1 MEKRPHFWACGP
13 AGKHRFRDAMPN
25 HVFVREIDAT
35 GESIAGDV
43 LPEIDKL
50 KARADCVGHPNE
62 IGIATALECQDDPPD
77 GIGRATTVVEHL
89 GPGGVA
95 RLHLILLEG
104 IDQMIER
111 FPREPC
117 TLDRFGKGHI
127 NRMLRRSTKAAV
139 EPLAPSRQCNGRF
152 RRRRRLV
159 GKIVGPAG
167 KRVDVRQMLP
177 KPAWDEEG
185 GHREIFIVGSRHRA
199 TKRLGCCQIERR
211 GHRYQFPGGRIA
223 EGSGRGSGVHE
234 ADRRRSRASPA
245 GQAPGVSIRCQ
256 VIPTSH
262 DSIAMKIL
270 LASPRGFCAGV
281 NMAIETLETAIRLY
295 GTPIYVFHE
304 IVHNKHVV
312 DRFVRE
318 GAIFVDRVED
328 VPAESVLL
336 FSAHGVAPEVRR
348 VATERRLNAIDA
360 TCPLVTKVHLE
371 AIKYAK
377 AGYRI
382 MLIGHEGHDE
392 VIGTIGQAPEAFTLV
407 ETAEEVDNLP
417 FGPSDKLAYLT
428 QTTLSVDDASKI
440 INRLKA
446 RFPQIVGPPKDDICY
461 ATQNRQEAVRLLSE
475 GADIVL
481 VLGSQNSSNSQR
493 LAELARD
500 SGIAAFL
507 IDGADE
513 IDPAWFAG
521 DETVVITAGASAPES
536 VVQDCIRWLRE
547 RYAADVEERTIRE
560 EEVYFPLPKELR
572 AAAAAV
578 RLPMA

>member
-1 MEKRPHFWACGP
+1 
-13 AGKHRFRDAMPN
+13 MPN
-25 HVFVREIDAT
+25 HVLVRKVDTT
-35 GESIAGDV
+35 GEAIAGDV
-43 LPEIDKL
+43 LPEVDEL
-50 KARADCVGHPNE
+50 KARAN
-62 IGIATALECQDDPPD
+62 GIRHAHEVLVAAALEGQDDPAH
-77 GIGRATTVVEHL
+77 GIGRPPAVVEQFSS
-89 GPGGVA
+89 GGIA
-95 RLHLILLEG
+95 RLHLVLFKG
-104 IDQMIER
+104 IDQVIEW
-111 FPREPC
+111 FAREPC
-117 TLDRFGKGHI
+117 GLNRFGEGDI
-127 NRMLRRSTKAAV
+127 DRMLRTPLEAV
-139 EPLAPSRQCNGRF
+139 IEPVPPCCERDGCLGRGG
-152 RRRRRLV
+152 RLV
-159 GKIVGPAG
+159 GKIVGPAC
-167 KRVDVRQMLP
+167 KRVDVGQVLP
-177 KPAWDEEG
+177 QPRRHQQR
-185 GHREIFIVGSRHRA
+185 GHGEVLIVGRRHGP
-199 TKRLGCCQIERR
+199 TKRLGCRPIKRR
-211 GHRYQFPGGRIA
+211 RHWHEFPGGRITT
-223 EGSGRGSGVHE
+223 GGVQE
-234 ADRRRSRASPA
+234 ARLHKTDRTRRRPSPA
-245 GQAPGVSIRCQ
+245 GQAPGVSIPCLTP
-256 VIPTSH
+256 PTSH
-262 DSIAMKIL
+262 DPFAMKIL

-318 GAIFVDRVED
+318 GAVFVDRVED
-328 VPAESVLL
+328 VPEGAVLL

-348 VATERRLNAIDA
+348 VAADRNLNAIDA

-407 ETAEEVDNLP
+407 ETADEVDHLP

-475 GADIVL
+475 GADTVL

-500 SGIAAFL
+500 SGISAYL

-513 IDPAWFAG
+513 IDPSWFSG
-521 DETVVITAGASAPES
+521 QETVVITAGASAPES
-536 VVQDCIRWLRE
+536 VVQDCVRWLRD
-547 RYAADVEERTIRE
+547 RYGADVEERTIRE